1 MSNDEEI
8 GRLHA
13 DLEKLTAEVA
23 QLRERLDARDD
34 ALNRAI
40 SGVERQSW
48 APRLLEGGAHTV
60 TLTALTVATGAATVE
75 EALELDG
82 DPPRRVQPH
91 LLVKL
96 KRINRGEVVAEF
108 HAGLVP
114 GLPDQHGARLEKVA
128 DRPAARGPL
137 AHQEVHRGLGF
148 QPGQFPFPGDPVVR
162 GEPQGVAVDGFP
174 DPAGPDLVLKSL
186 AA

>member
-1 MSNDEEI
+1 MSDEGEI

-40 SGVERQSW
+40 SNVERQSW

-75 EALELDG
+75 EA
-82 DPPRRVQPH
+82 
-91 LLVKL
+91 
-96 KRINRGEVVAEF
+96 
-108 HAGLVP
+108 
-114 GLPDQHGARLEKVA
+114 
-128 DRPAARGPL
+128 
-137 AHQEVHRGLGF
+137 
-148 QPGQFPFPGDPVVR
+148 
-162 GEPQGVAVDGFP
+162 
-174 DPAGPDLVLKSL
+174 
-186 AA
+186 